1 MTNQREGNFSGE
13 LLCLLLIWIFGKD
26 QQYLGIPKFD
36 SAIFVAMNLFLNEDI
51 SRMSR
56 PSNFLTKNLSNLY
69 NTELVEGGVDL
80 VKLKA
85 IIIQDESL

>member
-1 MTNQREGNFSGE
+1 MN
-13 LLCLLLIWIFGKD
+13 LLLNK
-26 QQYLGIPKFD
+26 
-36 SAIFVAMNLFLNEDI
+36 DI